1 MTPDDAEKNAAS
13 EKRKML
19 LIKMPKSLTDE
30 MECLSEYNAL
40 ECSEFMTLAME
51 NLLEYMENCG
61 MITPYCPALAT
72 ADFSSAADDEDEP
85 ALLAAESEQE

>member
-1 MTPDDAEKNAAS
+1 
-13 EKRKML
+13 ML

-72 ADFSSAADDEDEP
+72 ADFSSAADEDEP